1 MALGRWNRRDT
12 AGTHTGTGSAAAALA
27 PSLWTV
33 LLLAFASWVVLLAG
47 VASLQQWCAADYS
60 SESAIGT
67 RVRNDQCSQ
76 DLRLQWWNMVLEL
89 VVLLAIA
96 ASLVAS
102 WALTSSRVALS
113 TLLGIVT
120 VMLMLDTHTYY
131 GQRRGTTGVTHHRE
145 TTYFVGAL
153 LCSLFNFLL
162 ILILGNHHGTAAAA
176 DGAPIGGA
184 GLGHHKGTTPATTTT
199 TGPGIV

>member
-1 MALGRWNRRDT
+1 MAFGRWGRRDT
-12 AGTHTGTGSAAAALA
+12 TTTGGNTAAALA

-33 LLLAFASWVVLLAG
+33 LLLAFASWIVLLAG
-47 VASLQQWCAADYS
+47 VASLQQWCAADYA
-60 SESAIGT
+60 SESAVGT
-67 RVRNDQCSQ
+67 RARNDQCSQ
-76 DLRLQWWNMVLEL
+76 DLRLQWWNMILEL

-96 ASLVAS
+96 SSVVSAFM
-102 WALTSSRVALS
+102 LTSSRVALS

-120 VMLMLDTHTYY
+120 VMLMLDTNQYL
-131 GQRRGTTGVTHHRE
+131 GQRRGSVGVTRHRE

-162 ILILGNHHGTAAAA
+162 ILVLGNHHGANAVA
-176 DGAPIGGA
+176 DGAP
-184 GLGHHKGTTPATTTT
+184 LGKGTHTTGVHGTAPATTTTT

>member
-1 MALGRWNRRDT
+1 MALGRWGRRNDV
-12 AGTHTGTGSAAAALA
+12 GTGSHSASTALA

-33 LLLAFASWVVLLAG
+33 LLLAFASWIVLLAG

-60 SESAIGT
+60 SESAVGT
-67 RVRNDQCSQ
+67 RASNDRCSQ

-96 ASLVAS
+96 SSLVSA
-102 WALTSSRVALS
+102 WMLTSSRVALS

-120 VMLMLDTHTYY
+120 VMLMLDTHEYY
-131 GQRRGTTGVTHHRE
+131 GLRRGTTDVTRHRQ

-162 ILILGNHHGTAAAA
+162 ILILGNHSSTHAAA

-184 GLGHHKGTTPATTTT
+184 GLGHKGAHHGTTPATTT
-199 TGPGIV
+199 GPGIV